1 MTSYPH
7 VALIVETSK
16 QYDRGL
22 LRGIGRYVKGHGP
35 WSIYI
40 EERGSHDATPGWI
53 RNWKGNGIIA
63 RIKDATMAEAL
74 LATGV
79 PIVELRAAVDLD
91 LPTVYCDDKAIGDLA
106 VRYFKERGFRHFAFC
121 GRGGMRQVSCASRPI
136 VGGSPT
142 SVMTAMS
149 TRPIAKAGA

>member
-40 EERGSHDATPGWI
+40 EERGARDATPAWI
-53 RNWKGNGIIA
+53 RDWKGNGIIA
-63 RIKDATMAEAL
+63 RIKDAAMAEAL

-79 PIVELRAAVDLD
+79 PIVELRAIVDLD
-91 LPTVYCDDKAIGDLA
+91 LPDGLLRRHGHRRPGGPPLHGARVPAFRLL
-106 VRYFKERGFRHFAFC
+106 RPERDALERTPRARLSPAA
-121 GRGGMRQVSCASRPI
+121 RGARS
-136 VGGSPT
+136 
-142 SVMTAMS
+142 
-149 TRPIAKAGA
+149 